1 MPACCIR
8 CWADDPCDAGFW
20 YRGAMRLT
28 DWIATSLHRKFAAAA
43 IGGLLA
49 VSLLFLLVF
58 VALYHAQIKEER
70 ARSATEISQLL
81 RAALEN
87 AMLKRDLDGLRQIV
101 ERLGHQ
107 DTIRRVMILNPE
119 GVIRFSSDEGR
130 IDTRLVQ
137 SGDGS
142 CPACL
147 QPGDLTRETVLT
159 ITDEI
164 RKETL
169 RSVHPVRNQPACA
182 QCHGPVEAHPI
193 NGVLVVDH
201 EAETLRAR
209 VLRSTQLLMGSG
221 AVVVLL
227 AVAGGWWFIGRMVL
241 APVSRLVA
249 GVEGLA
255 TGHLETRVA
264 AAGRDEIGQ
273 LGNIFNRMADGLAT
287 SIRTVQEKEAL
298 LQSVIDAVPDGIRV
312 IGEDYKILLANQTYC
327 QQLGYSSAEVI
338 HVACHRSS
346 HNREHP
352 CPPTLITCPLVEIG
366 KTGQPVKAIQQFTR
380 RDGSSH
386 HVEIYGA
393 PMRVTIGGKEESLIV
408 ESIRDLAKQVEYS
421 HEQKLATLGQ
431 LAAGVAHEIRNPLA
445 SIRIALDALF
455 NIRDGAHQE
464 DESLYEYLQLVNRQM
479 DKCIDITERMLRLSA
494 LPGQFPELVSIN
506 RAIEETTSL
515 MRLEASQRGV
525 AIDLALDSADVRVM
539 AADSEIRMVIINMIQ
554 NAFHA
559 IAGQGSIRIASRAD
573 DEQVAME
580 FADTGI
586 GIRPDYLPYIF
597 DPFFSRRADGAQG
610 TGLGL
615 SICRAIVEHWGGTIR
630 VESRLG
636 EGARFTVSLPNA
648 DTGIFE

>member
-1 MPACCIR
+1 
-8 CWADDPCDAGFW
+8 
-20 YRGAMRLT
+20 MRMKH
-28 DWIATSLHRKFAAAA
+28 WIASSLHRKFAAAT

-58 VALYHAQIKEER
+58 VALYRAQIEEER
-70 ARSATEISQLL
+70 ARSATEISRLL
-81 RAALEN
+81 QAALEN

-101 ERLGHQ
+101 DRLGRQ
-107 DTIRRVMILNPE
+107 DTIRRVMILNPD
-119 GVIRFSSDEGR
+119 GVVRFSSDAGR
-130 IDTRLVQ
+130 VDARLVR
-137 SGDGS
+137 SGEGG
-142 CPACL
+142 CPDCM
-147 QPGDLTRETVLT
+147 QPDDLTRETVLT
-159 ITDEI
+159 VTGET
-164 RKETL
+164 RQQTL
-169 RSVHPVRNQPACA
+169 RSVHPVRNKPACA
-182 QCHGPVEAHPI
+182 QCHGPVETHPI

-201 EAETLRAR
+201 EAESIRAR
-209 VLRSTQLLMGSG
+209 VLHSTQLLMGSG

-227 AVAGGWWFIGRMVL
+227 AVAGGWWFIGRAVL
-241 APVSRLVA
+241 TPVSRLVA
-249 GVEGLA
+249 GAEGLA
-255 TGHLETRVA
+255 TGRLDTRVA
-264 AAGRDEIGQ
+264 ATGRDEIGK
-273 LGNIFNRMADGLAT
+273 LGDIFNRMADSLAHHV
-287 SIRTVQEKEAL
+287 RAVREQEAL

-312 IGEDYKILLANQTYC
+312 IGEDFKILLANRTYS
-327 QQLGYSSAEVI
+327 QQLGHAGGETLQVP
-338 HVACHRSS
+338 CHRSS
-346 HNREHP
+346 HGRDHP
-352 CPPTLITCPLVEIG
+352 CPPTLIACPLVEIG
-366 KTGQPVKAIQQFTR
+366 KTGQPVKTIQQFTR
-380 RDGSSH
+380 RDGASY

-393 PMRVTIGGKEESLIV
+393 PMRASIGGAERRFIV

-455 NIRDGAHQE
+455 REGAHRE
-464 DESLYEYLQLVNRQM
+464 DENLYEYLQLVNRQM

-525 AIDLALDSADVRVM
+525 SIDLALDSADVRVM

-559 IAGQGSIRIASRAD
+559 IAGPGSIRVASRAD
-573 DEQVAME
+573 GERVAME
-580 FADTGI
+580 FTDTGI

-615 SICRAIVEHWGGTIR
+615 SICRAIVEHWGGAIR

-636 EGARFTVSLPNA
+636 EGTRFTVSFPDA
-648 DTGIFE
+648 DTSVFE